1 MSKRLKIKMIE
12 RDVQCEFCGDIC
24 ADIISD
30 RGILIC
36 KKCAKSMKKPKDR
49 K

>member
-1 MSKRLKIKMIE
+1 MTKKKLKMIE
-12 RDVQCEFCGDIC
+12 KECEFCGDIC
-24 ADIISD
+24 LEIIND
-30 RGILIC
+30 RGVLIC